1 MLQRASRLHI
11 ERRLKQQNES
21 IALFQMPGDF
31 INDVSACVD
40 ESLIGYVRTYNHLE
54 LAGRAVISRSPT
66 PSVAVISGNGSG
78 HEPAMVRRESS
89 NEHGTHSS
97 F

>member
-1 MLQRASRLHI
+1 MLQRASLLHI
-11 ERRLKQQNES
+11 ERSLKQQNES

-31 INDVSACVD
+31 INDVNSCVD

-54 LAGRAVISRSPT
+54 LAGRAVISRSPI

-78 HEPAMVRRESS
+78 HEPAMVRRAPS
-89 NEHGTHSS
+89 NEPTTYTS